1 MNRDNF
7 YYVLKERLEYTHDYV
22 KDSSAF
28 LRGVD
33 FQKRVENE
41 FYKDKK
47 ILLILLTIINLP
59 MDGYKYYKYL
69 KGIFHYKRAV
79 KEIEVLEKELKK
91 YE

>member
-33 FQKRVENE
+33 FQKRVEKE

-59 MDGYKYYKYL
+59 MDGYKYYKYY
-69 KGIFHYKRAV
+69 KWYSFFVIMIRQFNASFHN
-79 KEIEVLEKELKK
+79 
-91 YE
+91 

>member
-1 MNRDNF
+1 MNKDNF
-7 YYVLKERLEYTHDYV
+7 YYVLKDRLEYAHDYV

-28 LRGVD
+28 LRGVT
-33 FQKRVENE
+33 FQKKVENE

-59 MDGYKYYKYL
+59 MDGYKYYRYL
-69 KGIFHYKRAV
+69 KSVFHYKRAV
-79 KEIEVLEKELKK
+79 KEIEVLEIELNK

>member
-1 MNRDNF
+1 M
-7 YYVLKERLEYTHDYV
+7 